1 MIRAVMYLDYY
12 LNKYLNWSDWS
23 LGVVRRQPRAPNEPL
38 LAIIDS
44 RSILIKIENTH
55 SNIPPPSDQNWACL
69 QTGRSSFDAMSG
81 LKVNGPDYQGLIA
94 LA

>member
-44 RSILIKIENTH
+44 TSILIKIENTH
-55 SNIPPPSDQNWACL
+55 SNISPPSGKSRWVESK
-69 QTGRSSFDAMSG
+69 GSSSYINLF
-81 LKVNGPDYQGLIA
+81 
-94 LA
+94 

>member
-44 RSILIKIENTH
+44 TSILIKIENTH
-55 SNIPPPSDQNWACL
+55 SNIAPPSGKSRWVESK
-69 QTGRSSFDAMSG
+69 RSSSY
-81 LKVNGPDYQGLIA
+81 LNGTVIDFSTPVIKS
-94 LA
+94 

>member
-23 LGVVRRQPRAPNEPL
+23 LGVVRRQPRATNEPL

-44 RSILIKIENTH
+44 TSILIKIERLDSDLKT
-55 SNIPPPSDQNWACL
+55 PP
-69 QTGRSSFDAMSG
+69 
-81 LKVNGPDYQGLIA
+81 NGDIDSYII
-94 LA
+94 

>member
-23 LGVVRRQPRAPNEPL
+23 LGVVRRQPRATNEPL

-44 RSILIKIENTH
+44 TSILIKIENTQN
-55 SNIPPPSDQNWACL
+55 SMSSPS
-69 QTGRSSFDAMSG
+69 G
-81 LKVNGPDYQGLIA
+81 
-94 LA
+94 

>member
-44 RSILIKIENTH
+44 TSILIKIENTH
-55 SNIPPPSDQNWACL
+55 SNISPPS
-69 QTGRSSFDAMSG
+69 GE
-81 LKVNGPDYQGLIA
+81 
-94 LA
+94 

>member
-1 MIRAVMYLDYY
+1 MIRAVMYLDYN

-44 RSILIKIENTH
+44 RSIWL
-55 SNIPPPSDQNWACL
+55 
-69 QTGRSSFDAMSG
+69 RSKT
-81 LKVNGPDYQGLIA
+81 LTQI
-94 LA
+94 